1 MCLGLPTAQTH
12 CWCLQSA
19 EQNKG
24 GETRRQRER
33 GRERERERERERKRE
48 NEGVRERFLFSK
60 GGQNGWCMWRVG
72 VCIMRVWEVTR
83 VVQYVRGGPN

>member
-1 MCLGLPTAQTH
+1 MSGPAHYTDTLLVSAV
-12 CWCLQSA
+12 SRA
-19 EQNKG
+19 EQG
-24 GETRRQRER
+24 WRDTQTEG
-33 GRERERERERERKRE
+33 ERERE
-48 NEGVRERFLFSK
+48 NEGVRERFLCSQ